1 MTSIWELYVGSIT
14 CVYINFQFFLYT
26 FTLIACIFTNVGK
39 NVIPLS
45 FWRKEVFL
53 FGDLLLWCESSH
65 IIYICKNVNPHTQN
79 SPLKCQAMC
88 QKKRW
93 KCLKFVLE
101 YPLDNN
107 KEKDG
112 SKKWL
117 KKHIHNLIDT
127 KAKYLLTSLW
137 NYSIMEIN
145 LESRYSI
152 LLILISSHQLFF
164 CCSRT
169 KKWNHLSFFFC

>member
-1 MTSIWELYVGSIT
+1 MAERSI
-14 CVYINFQFFLYT
+14 
-26 FTLIACIFTNVGK
+26 
-39 NVIPLS
+39 S
-45 FWRKEVFL
+45 FWGSPFVMRIVTYYIHMQKRESTHTEFP
-53 FGDLLLWCESSH
+53 FKMSSH
-65 IIYICKNVNPHTQN
+65 VP
-79 SPLKCQAMC
+79 
-88 QKKRW
+88 KKRW
-93 KCLKFVLE
+93 KCLQFVLE